1 MLFTGNKKLTGKIPM
16 WVTVVFTIIVSLRL
30 AFPVEFLGISHTFL
44 SFEFLPPI
52 DNVIHKNMTTIS
64 NSFNISFYMVLLIIW
79 AIVSGF
85 FLLNYIFNCYR
96 LHKIVKLT
104 PQLDNKCLE
113 ILNNIRRERNLKFKT
128 KIIQSSAVEFP
139 AEWGFFS
146 QTIFINDYN
155 YSEDELRYI
164 LLHEIAHFK
173 YGTNRLN
180 LFLNILH
187 MVFWWNPVIYLY
199 KKYVNDIIEIYVDSK
214 VTEGMDEPDKCDY
227 IKCIFKVS
235 EIIADTKTSNLK
247 YVTPLIESDSDKL
260 LLKRFNV
267 IKYKNKI
274 NIPMFVSV
282 FLLFL
287 TYLFIS
293 CKYVVQPGWEP
304 PADELKNMYASDFT
318 AENSYM
324 TMEDGQWVLYYN
336 GSLYL
341 SGIDT
346 NNFPGV
352 PIKK

>member
-16 WVTVVFTIIVSLRL
+16 WVTAAFTIIVSIRL
-30 AFPVEFLGISHTFL
+30 AFPVEFLKISHTFL

-52 DNVIHKNMTTIS
+52 DNVIHKKAVMIPD
-64 NSFNISFYMVLLIIW
+64 SFNINVSIVLLIIW
-79 AIVSGF
+79 CVISGV
-85 FLLNYIFNCYR
+85 LLLKYFISYYKLYKN
-96 LHKIVKLT
+96 VKLT
-104 PQLDNKCLE
+104 PQLNNKCLE
-113 ILNNIRRERNLKFKT
+113 ILNDIKSERNLKFKT

-146 QTIFINDYN
+146 QTIFINDYD
-155 YSEDELRYI
+155 YSEDELRHI
-164 LLHEIAHFK
+164 LLHELAHFK
-173 YGTNRLN
+173 YGTNWLN

-187 MVFWWNPVIYLY
+187 MVFWWNPVIYFY

-214 VTEGMDEPDKCDY
+214 VTDGMDDSDKCDY

-235 EIIADTKTSNLK
+235 EIIADTNTSKLK
-247 YVTPLIESDSDKL
+247 YVTPLIERDSDKL
-260 LLKRFNV
+260 LLKRFNI

-274 NIPMFVSV
+274 NIPMLISA
-282 FLLFL
+282 LLLIL

-304 PADELKNMYASDFT
+304 PADELKNMDTSDFT
-318 AENSYM
+318 AENSYI

-336 GSLYL
+336 GSLFL

-346 NNFPGV
+346 NNFPDV